1 MHWRMRTEKNS
12 FRDTVWQSSKLQLI
26 KKVENINKRTEAMTW
41 LELPLLFI
49 VNISHHVIFCFR
61 ERNMMKLSKAGQISK
76 SRKKQYV
83 SKVSAK
89 CPESST
95 FTDKSAHL
103 VTLVLT
109 YWRSFRQYLRH
120 SCISVLILT
129 NCIPVLIQYWI
140 SFFKNTVSDQLET

>member
-1 MHWRMRTEKNS
+1 
-12 FRDTVWQSSKLQLI
+12 
-26 KKVENINKRTEAMTW
+26 MTW

-103 VTLVLT
+103 VTLVTTVYLKFGFEYHVPVNLT
-109 YWRSFRQYLRH
+109 CFWVYRVENNFLFRIVYFSMDLDE
-120 SCISVLILT
+120 I
-129 NCIPVLIQYWI
+129 
-140 SFFKNTVSDQLET
+140 

>member
-1 MHWRMRTEKNS
+1 
-12 FRDTVWQSSKLQLI
+12 
-26 KKVENINKRTEAMTW
+26 MTW

-103 VTLVLT
+103 VTLNLAESEI
-109 YWRSFRQYLRH
+109 RNLREKMRERAEKELLPLQE
-120 SCISVLILT
+120 IA
-129 NCIPVLIQYWI
+129 
-140 SFFKNTVSDQLET
+140 E